1 MCTFSVIVLIIPQ
14 DFLEFILVECP
25 DELKLNAAAQ
35 TQHGVNKNWD
45 SFQFSNDYADPLLMV
60 GKKIPIDKFD
70 YLISLNL
77 FFVIHDLKY

>member
-1 MCTFSVIVLIIPQ
+1 MKRVFLCAQFSVIVLIIPQ

-45 SFQFSNDYADPLLMV
+45 SFQFSNDYADPLLMI
-60 GKKIPIDKFD
+60 GKNTNRK
-70 YLISLNL
+70 
-77 FFVIHDLKY
+77 V

>member
-45 SFQFSNDYADPLLMV
+45 SFQFSDVNTDPL
-60 GKKIPIDKFD
+60 GAPWKKSFRTLSST
-70 YLISLNL
+70 YTY
-77 FFVIHDLKY
+77 V